1 MNTVVRI
8 AGLGKAGG
16 IGKAAVTLVLIVV
29 VQGILAHR
37 LQVFSHFDLPL
48 IYCVYY
54 GFTLG
59 RPTASVFIGS
69 ILGLLQDSLSGAP
82 LGTNGF
88 SKTVICVA
96 AASAGLKFKV
106 DQGITRITALF
117 FFTFLDVLLVTILGL
132 TFGGTTQSLDG
143 EKLGGL
149 LLAGTF
155 NTLLGLI
162 MFGYH
167 DRHGNAA

>member
-1 MNTVVRI
+1 MVGIGR
-8 AGLGKAGG
+8 ARG
-16 IGKAAVTLVLIVV
+16 IGKSAVTLILIVAI
-29 VQGILAHR
+29 QGIFAYR
-37 LQVFSHFDLPL
+37 FQVFRHFDLPL

-59 RPTASVFIGS
+59 RPMASVFIGS
-69 ILGLLQDSLSGAP
+69 GLGLLQDSLSGAA

-88 SKTVICVA
+88 SKTLICFA

-106 DQGITRITALF
+106 DQGITRVAALF
-117 FFTFLDVLLVTILGL
+117 LFTLVDGLVVTILGL
-132 TFGGTTQSLDG
+132 TFGGAAESFVDG
-143 EKLGGL
+143 E
-149 LLAGTF
+149 LAELVLSGAF

-167 DRHGNAA
+167 DRFGNAA